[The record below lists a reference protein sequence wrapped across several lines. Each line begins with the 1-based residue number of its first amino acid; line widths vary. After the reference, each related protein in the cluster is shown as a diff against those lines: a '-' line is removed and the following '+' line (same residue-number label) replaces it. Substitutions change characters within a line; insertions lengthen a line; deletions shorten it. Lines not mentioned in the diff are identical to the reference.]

1 MSTRRRFTEEFK
13 LEAVKQVV
21 EREFGVRDVAAR
33 LGTSPHSLYA
43 WINKYGIPAEQRLV
57 QDDQLAKLKRL
68 EAELRRVT
76 EERDIP
82 KKGRRVLCQGVRL
95 KYAFIKKHQH
105 EHAIR
110 TMCKVLRVHHSGYYA
125 WLKEPLS
132 SRAYENQ
139 MIVGQIKQAWLASG
153 TIYGY
158 RKIHDDLQDLG
169 IACGEQRVYRLMK
182 AQGLRSQTGYKRK
195 PRHHTG
201 KPHVAAPN
209 HLGQQF
215 DVLEPNETW
224 VTDITYIRTHEGWL
238 YLAVVLDL
246 FSRQIV
252 GWSMQGQMDKELVV
266 SALLMA
272 LWKRKPKQTVMIHS
286 DQGSQF
292 SSYEWQAFL
301 KEHNLKQS
309 MSRRGNCHDNA
320 VVESF
325 FQLLKRERIK
335 RKTYASRAKA
345 REDIFDYIEMF
356 YNPVRRH
363 SYNNGL
369 SRVRFEE
376 QYQARLGSV

>member
-1 MSTRRRFTEEFK
+1 
-13 LEAVKQVV
+13 
-21 EREFGVRDVAAR
+21 
-33 LGTSPHSLYA
+33 
-43 WINKYGIPAEQRLV
+43 
-57 QDDQLAKLKRL
+57 
-68 EAELRRVT
+68 
-76 EERDIP
+76 
-82 KKGRRVLCQGVRL
+82 
-95 KYAFIKKHQH
+95 
-105 EHAIR
+105 
-110 TMCKVLRVHHSGYYA
+110 MCRVLRVHHSGYYS
-125 WLKEPLS
+125 WLKEPTS
-132 SRAYENQ
+132 ARARENLG
-139 MIVGQIKQAWLASG
+139 IVSQIKEAWIASG

-169 IACGEQRVYRLMK
+169 VACGEQRVYRLMK
-182 AQGLRSQTGYKRK
+182 AEGLRSQTGYKRK
-195 PRHHTG
+195 PRHHAG
-201 KPHVAAPN
+201 KPHIAAPN
-209 HLGQQF
+209 HLDQQF

-252 GWSMQGQMDKELVV
+252 GWSMQSRMDKELVV

-272 LWKRKPKQTVMIHS
+272 LWKRKPKQIVMIHS

-363 SYNNGL
+363 GYNNGL
-369 SRVRFEE
+369 SPVVYEK

>member
-1 MSTRRRFTEEFK
+1 
-13 LEAVKQVV
+13 
-21 EREFGVRDVAAR
+21 
-33 LGTSPHSLYA
+33 
-43 WINKYGIPAEQRLV
+43 
-57 QDDQLAKLKRL
+57 
-68 EAELRRVT
+68 
-76 EERDIP
+76 
-82 KKGRRVLCQGVRL
+82 
-95 KYAFIKKHQH
+95 
-105 EHAIR
+105 
-110 TMCKVLRVHHSGYYA
+110 
-125 WLKEPLS
+125 
-132 SRAYENQ
+132 

-153 TIYGY
+153 AVYGY

-182 AQGLRSQTGYKRK
+182 AEGLRSQTGYKHK
-195 PRHHTG
+195 PRHHAG
-201 KPHVAAPN
+201 QPHVTAPN
-209 HLGQQF
+209 HLAQQF

-224 VTDITYIRTHEGWL
+224 VTDITYIRTYEGWL

-252 GWSMQGQMDKELVV
+252 GWSMQSQMDKELVI

-272 LWKRKPKQTVMIHS
+272 LWKRKPQHTVLIHS

-363 SYNNGL
+363 SYNDGL
-369 SRVRFEE
+369 SPVRFEK
-376 QYQARLGSV
+376 QYQARLATV